1 MLSFLFVVAVCAAFA
16 AHERLHE
23 LELPDADHSSH
34 FEHVDHDH
42 PGVITAPHHVGNVL
56 VAIATLDPAQHS
68 AMHAAHPARALR
80 LRPGPPVDDDVG
92 LHDVLSVYLI

>member
-34 FEHVDHDH
+34 LEHVDHDH
-42 PGVITAPHHVGNVL
+42 PGVITASQHMGNVL
-56 VAIATLDPAQHS
+56 VAIASVDPAPKS
-68 AMHAAHPARALR
+68 AVRPSHPARALR